1 MLYPLV
7 LDELCKIGYRLT
19 SGKVLFVTA
28 LNSIKLSMVTS
39 MKALGLECAALTGEN
54 FSEVLNS
61 ETRIVFIS
69 PEVLKMPRVSSCL
82 LMHRTSFV
90 LKGGHWCEML

>member
-1 MLYPLV
+1 M
-7 LDELCKIGYRLT
+7 
-19 SGKVLFVTA
+19 TA